1 MLHSEVKK
9 AYSFLDYI
17 KGGTELACTIS
28 IDFTASNGNPRN
40 TDSLHYIS
48 PPSHFPIFNQY
59 ETAIKSVGEVI
70 EDYDTDKLFPV
81 LGFGKVSFHPA
92 HILNRGFSTSI
103 SNAPKV

>member
-1 MLHSEVKK
+1 MQLLHSEVKK

-81 LGFGKVSFHPA
+81 LGFGKFFLLNPGTHLEPGLFNFH
-92 HILNRGFSTSI
+92 F
-103 SNAPKV
+103 